1 MRLTH
6 VLSALPFL
14 GILVGIFFAN
24 RTEPFVLGLPF
35 ALFWVTLWV
44 LLTAAIMAVVYKLD
58 QRGGRGGRGG
68 R

>member
-1 MRLTH
+1 MKLQH
-6 VLSALPFL
+6 GLAALPFL

-44 LLTAAIMAVVYKLD
+44 VLTAAIMALIYRLD
-58 QRGGRGGRGG
+58 HHGR
-68 R
+68 

>member
-1 MRLTH
+1 MKLTH
-6 VLSALPFL
+6 ALSALPFF

-44 LLTAAIMAVVYKLD
+44 RPDGADHGDRLPARPRSD
-58 QRGGRGGRGG
+58 R
-68 R
+68 

>member
-1 MRLTH
+1 MKLQH
-6 VLSALPFL
+6 GLAALPFA

-44 LLTAAIMAVVYKLD
+44 VLTAAIMALIYRLD
-58 QRGGRGGRGG
+58 HHDR
-68 R
+68 

>member
-1 MRLTH
+1 MKLQH
-6 VLSALPFL
+6 GLAALPFL

-44 LLTAAIMAVVYKLD
+44 VLTAAIMAVIYRLD
-58 QRGGRGGRGG
+58 HHGR
-68 R
+68 

>member
-1 MRLTH
+1 MKLQH
-6 VLSALPFL
+6 GLAALPFL

-44 LLTAAIMAVVYKLD
+44 LLTALIMAVVYRLD
-58 QRGGRGGRGG
+58 R
-68 R
+68 

>member
-1 MRLTH
+1 MKLQH
-6 VLSALPFL
+6 ALSALPFL

-24 RTEPFVLGLPF
+24 SVTPYVLGLPF

-44 LLTAAIMAVVYKLD
+44 LLTAAIMAVVYTLD
-58 QRGGRGGRGG
+58 RRERDD